1 MAQSVGNICPVGMLS
16 LEGLF
21 FSKEEMEWE
30 STWIEWL
37 HAGSIRNGGREKGC
51 EKNLFSIKHKYCFLH

>member
-1 MAQSVGNICPVGMLS
+1 MAQSVVNICPVGMLS

-51 EKNLFSIKHKYCFLH
+51 EKNLFQ